1 MLRIDMVSIV
11 RIDINMGSL
20 PSFDGQ
26 LIDISKNQ
34 QIRSI
39 NYQHEHISE
48 KFPLLTSV
56 TRLKECLEV
65 NLFLEYRYK
74 GKFLRPKKGGQDNLL
89 GGVTAK
95 TIKSIANSL
104 KIFLNWLEDRG
115 IDWKD
120 LYAVA
125 ESEKTKE
132 WLPPYQFRAHLID
145 RIKRIELSLNTANLY
160 ISHVRQFYEWAWQ
173 TKRIEKLPFK
183 YSNKVIKKKRSS
195 SEFDLIF
202 TSFSNNRGIVVQ
214 TNDLTIP
221 KKHQQKKMILNDS
234 LSPFSQKELWSFYSS
249 DYMQSKPRKLWAD
262 LALLCGLRAFEVTL
276 LNESQIVDTNLD
288 ETKVYVV
295 DIIGKFNKHRKILV
309 PRSLMTRLWVYKNSG
324 ERLNR
329 LAKWDDHSSSIDKPL
344 FINRSGKRLNEGSI
358 TNITSIAAKELS
370 SSGVKFTHSFH
381 DLRATFATSLARF
394 LLENDLPLGFTQYKL
409 MSLLGHSSFS
419 TTQKYINL
427 ARTVTYDTHM
437 KSWVLDV
444 FGGLEQA
451 LSIEATELEVGN
463 L

>member
-1 MLRIDMVSIV
+1 MISIV
-11 RIDINMGSL
+11 KADINMGLL
-20 PSFDGQ
+20 PSFDGE
-26 LIDISKNQ
+26 LINISKNQ

-39 NYQHEHISE
+39 KYQREHISE
-48 KFPLLTSV
+48 KFSLLTSD

-74 GKFLRPKKGGQDNLL
+74 GKFLRPKKGGQKNIL
-89 GGVTAK
+89 GGVTVK

-104 KIFLNWLEDRG
+104 KIFLNWLESRG

-120 LYAVA
+120 LYAVS
-125 ESEKTKE
+125 ESEKAKE

-145 RIKRIELSLNTANLY
+145 RVKRSELSLNTANLY

-173 TKRIEKLPFK
+173 TKRIEKLPFR
-183 YSNKVIKKKRSS
+183 YSNKVIKKKHSS
-195 SEFDLIF
+195 SEHDLIF

-221 KKHQQKKMILNDS
+221 KKHQQKKIMLNDS
-234 LSPFSQKELWSFYSS
+234 LSPFSQKELRDFYSS
-249 DYMQSKPRKLWAD
+249 DYMQSKSRKLWAD
-262 LALLCGLRAFEVTL
+262 LALLCGLRAYEVTL
-276 LNESQIVDTNLD
+276 LNESEIVDTSLD
-288 ETKVYVV
+288 ETKVYTV

-309 PRSLMTRLWVYKNSG
+309 PRSLMTRLWVYRNSG

-329 LAKWDDHSSSIDKPL
+329 SAKWDNHNSSIDKPL

-358 TNITSIAAKELS
+358 TNITSIAVKES
-370 SSGVKFTHSFH
+370 SSSKVRFTHSFH

-394 LLENDLPLGFTQYKL
+394 LLENDLPLGFIQYKL

-419 TTQKYINL
+419 TTQKYIDL
-427 ARTVTYDTHM
+427 ARTVTYDKRM
-437 KSWVLDV
+437 QSWVLDV
-444 FGGLEQA
+444 FGDLEQT

>member
-1 MLRIDMVSIV
+1 MISIV
-11 RIDINMGSL
+11 KADINMGL
-20 PSFDGQ
+20 QPSFDGE
-26 LIDISKNQ
+26 LINISKDQ

-39 NYQHEHISE
+39 KYQREHISE
-48 KFPLLTSV
+48 KFSLLTSS

-74 GKFLRPKKGGQDNLL
+74 GKFLRPKKGGQKNFL
-89 GGVTAK
+89 GGVTVK

-104 KIFLNWLEDRG
+104 KIFLNWLENRG

-120 LYAVA
+120 LYAVS
-125 ESEKTKE
+125 ESEKAKE

-145 RIKRIELSLNTANLY
+145 RVKRSELSLNTANLY

-173 TKRIEKLPFK
+173 TKRIEKLPFR
-183 YSNKVIKKKRSS
+183 YSSKVIKKKHSS

-221 KKHQQKKMILNDS
+221 KKHQQKKMVLNDS
-234 LSPFSQKELWSFYSS
+234 LSPFSQKELWSFYSFN
-249 DYMQSKPRKLWAD
+249 YMQSKSRKLWAD

-276 LNESQIVDTNLD
+276 LNESEVVDTSLD
-288 ETKVYVV
+288 ETKVYTV

-309 PRSLMTRLWVYKNSG
+309 PRSLMTRLWAYKNSG

-329 LAKWDDHSSSIDKPL
+329 SAKWDNHNSSIDKPL
-344 FINRSGKRLNEGSI
+344 FINRSGKHLNEGSI
-358 TNITSIAAKELS
+358 SNITSIAAKELS
-370 SSGVKFTHSFH
+370 SSKVKFTHSFH

-394 LLENDLPLGFTQYKL
+394 LLENDLPLGFIQYKL
-409 MSLLGHSSFS
+409 MSLLGHSNFS
-419 TTQKYINL
+419 TTQKYIDL
-427 ARTVTYDTHM
+427 ARTVTYDKHM
-437 KSWVLDV
+437 ESWVLDI
-444 FGGLEQA
+444 FGDLEQT
-451 LSIEATELEVGN
+451 LGIEATELEVGN